1 MAYRMKMFK
10 SQKPSSVDLRDL
22 RVSDFKR
29 VPGFNYVSAEDEH
42 TDNSLWI
49 EGRVG
54 DVFVNTPKMFQSVMS
69 VWCARPSDLGSDMW
83 LAVVEI
89 PSKQQNAPLFGTL
102 ERAKRNSSGEQ
113 FGVASL
119 ASRAIT
125 PGGEAREATTNWSVR
140 EFGSVRGRV
149 RANSYGKRY
158 GEMGKREQV
167 PRARGTELEYVW
179 MVDTPFE
186 CLAVSSLSGRPAL
199 PLSAERALLV
209 VGTPSSGTTQM
220 TKALRE
226 LGLQVAHEN
235 SDSIGTVCRDG
246 TVSWIHG
253 ALRFS
258 EIGDGSERASLVGA
272 LCARPRPNSL
282 GPWRIDGGAWGN
294 GLSCAV
300 RGTPWGPC
308 WQAECERVLR
318 REIGCARGGGGGSPR
333 CTSPFRATLLQVRH
347 PLHTIASM
355 LAAYCHGQDTAAA
368 ADASLMLDTAAL
380 LFPPP
385 AAPRSREAARGN
397 ETACRRP
404 PGRRASLRACGGRR
418 RRRHAKATAEAE
430 EAAAGECS
438 RRIGWF
444 WVQYNARML
453 SLRPPPR
460 VYRVEATSACD
471 VLRLAGDE
479 ARTRRGGGGHGQTHG
494 TVNVRN
500 GRGGSRRLEV
510 TLDSLRRAD
519 AALAAE
525 VASLA
530 GRFGYNL
537 SLFTHVAHRER

>member
-1 MAYRMKMFK
+1 MHA
-10 SQKPSSVDLRDL
+10 QKTELSPRL
-22 RVSDFKR
+22 
-29 VPGFNYVSAEDEH
+29 
-42 TDNSLWI
+42 SLTCLLGTLLVLLLYWLPEPI
-49 EGRVG
+49 RYAR
-54 DVFVNTPKMFQSVMS
+54 
-69 VWCARPSDLGSDMW
+69 WCAS
-83 LAVVEI
+83 
-89 PSKQQNAPLFGTL
+89 Q
-102 ERAKRNSSGEQ
+102 
-113 FGVASL
+113 
-119 ASRAIT
+119 
-125 PGGEAREATTNWSVR
+125 
-140 EFGSVRGRV
+140 
-149 RANSYGKRY
+149 
-158 GEMGKREQV
+158 
-167 PRARGTELEYVW
+167 
-179 MVDTPFE
+179 PFD

-300 RGTPWGPC
+300 RGNPWGPC

-444 WVQYNARML
+444 WVKYNARML

-471 VLRLAGDE
+471 VLRLAGVLDSASSAASASATPAVAAADSAPRAEGERAGEARLAEGGGTLPLSTAAALRVRCGGQDE

-530 GRFGYNL
+530 GRLGYNL
-537 SLFTHVAHRER
+537 SLLTHVAHREGEVT